1 MRLRRNFPC
10 VRGLPKRWSCGP
22 GLDLTPVTAPG
33 ILTRTSRSSTGQQNV
48 VVGVKNHSKGTIV
61 AAQVHVAATS
71 LARLV
76 GLLNR
81 SRLEPDEGL
90 WIFPSK
96 GIHTLGMRFA
106 IDVIFLD
113 RGRPRKQDSEVRGR
127 IYRVLCVYHRL
138 APWRFTRL
146 VWEAESVL
154 ELAAGAAENSHTEV
168 QDELEIKQS
177 EG

>member
-1 MRLRRNFPC
+1 M
-10 VRGLPKRWSCGP
+10 
-22 GLDLTPVTAPG
+22 
-33 ILTRTSRSSTGQQNV
+33 

-61 AAQVHVAATS
+61 AAQVHVADTS

-81 SRLEPDEGL
+81 SRLEQDEGV

-113 RGRPRKQDSEVRGR
+113 RGRPRKQDPEVGGR
-127 IYRVLCVYHRL
+127 IYRVRRIYHRL

-154 ELAAGAAENSHTEV
+154 ELAAGAVESSHTEV
-168 QDELEIKQS
+168 EDELEIRKM
-177 EG
+177 